1 MALISLNKV
10 HLGYGSP
17 LLDGV
22 SLAIERGEKV
32 ALVGRNGCGKSTL
45 LKLIDGVIQPDD
57 GSLVFEDGI
66 RVARLDQEVPTD
78 TSGSVFDVVAG
89 GLGRIGEAI
98 QQYHHLTHS
107 LSDTDSQAQLKAL
120 EDCQATIEAA
130 GAWDMERLVES
141 LITRLDLPQEADI
154 QSLSGGLKR
163 RVLLARAL
171 VLSPDILLLD
181 EPTNHLDLDAILW
194 LEGFLSSWTGTLL
207 FITHDRVFLQK
218 LASRIIEL
226 DRGNLTDFPGDYPT
240 YLKRKA
246 ELLESESKTQAE
258 FDKKLAQEEAWI
270 RQGIK
275 ARRTRDM
282 GRVRRLLE
290 MRKERQER
298 RARSG
303 QVNLQLQQAER
314 SGKLVV
320 EVEHVHFGFDQKPIL
335 NDVSTTILR
344 GDKVGIIGPNGCGK
358 TTLIRL
364 LLGELTPD
372 SGKVKL
378 GTQLQIAY
386 FDQYRAALDEE
397 ASVIDNVA
405 QGSDRVTINGK
416 NTHVIGYLQDFL
428 FSPDRA
434 RQPVKSLS
442 GGERNR
448 LLLARLFTQPANV
461 LVLDEPTNDLDAD
474 TLELLEELLTD
485 YPGTVLIV
493 SHDRAFLNNLVTS
506 VLAFE
511 GNGTVNEYV
520 GGYDD
525 WLRQRPPSQDSGKTL
540 SAPVKTAATEKKI
553 SPQDK
558 PKKLSFKEEKELEGL
573 PGRIEKLEG
582 DIEVLT
588 AAMAEPDFYQQSK
601 TLIAER
607 QDALTQMQT
616 DLNDAYARWEMLESL
631 RQPVVS

>member
-78 TSGSVFDVVAG
+78 TRGSVFDVVAG

-107 LSDTDSQAQLKAL
+107 LSDTDSQTQLKAL

-171 VLSPDILLLD
+171 VLSPDVLLLD

-226 DRGNLTDFPGDYPT
+226 DRGNLTDYPGDYPT

-246 ELLESESKTQAE
+246 ELLESESKTHAE

-320 EVEHVHFGFDQKPIL
+320 EVEHVHFGFDEKPIL

-525 WLRQRPPSQDSGKTL
+525 WIRQRPSSEDTGKAL
-540 SAPVKTAATEKKI
+540 NAPVKTAAPEKKT
-553 SPQDK
+553 SPPEK
-558 PKKLSFKEEKELEGL
+558 TKKLSFKEEKELEGL

-607 QDALTQMQT
+607 QGALTQMQT